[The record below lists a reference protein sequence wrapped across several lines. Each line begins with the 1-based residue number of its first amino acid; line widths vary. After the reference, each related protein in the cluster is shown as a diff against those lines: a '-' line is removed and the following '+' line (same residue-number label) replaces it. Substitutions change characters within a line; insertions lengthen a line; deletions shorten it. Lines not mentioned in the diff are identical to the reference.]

1 MGEHEKK
8 IRFQITGMHCAN
20 CAKKIEKILVS
31 QKNVTNAQVQFGNET
46 ATIIYDSPETSVQ
59 RIRESVIAAGY
70 GVVDHKVSIAIG
82 GMHCASCAAKLRDA
96 FLKIDWVIDAN
107 VNPST
112 ETGLITVLPG
122 SLDMHQL
129 RTAVEQAGFEYRG
142 SIEEQGAD
150 EVEKANKNE
159 QNQRLYRIIV
169 AFVISIPLMVLM
181 YLPNSPIHH
190 YPLYQLII
198 AVPVFFFVSWPIFKA
213 GIKDLRARS
222 LSMDVM
228 YCMGIGTAFIAS
240 LLATFNILLSHQF
253 IMYDTA
259 IMLAGFL
266 SLGRFLEA
274 RARGRTSES
283 VKKLIGLQPRTALVI
298 RDNQEMEVN
307 IEDVIVNDT
316 VFVKPGDKIP
326 VDGVVIEGESTVD
339 ESMITGESVPVNKK
353 KGASLI
359 GGTINRNGV
368 LTFTATKIG
377 KDTVLSQIVKLV
389 QEAQG
394 SRPPIQRIAD
404 KAVLWFIPVV
414 LSIAV
419 AAFLVWYFIVG
430 STLLFSLTTLIA
442 VLVIAC
448 PCALGLASP
457 TAVTVGIGR
466 GAELGILIKNGEALE
481 KISTV
486 TTVVFDKTGTLT
498 KGTPSVTDIAVF
510 NGTEDELLAIAGSVE
525 KNTNHPLA
533 DAIVRKGKEKNL
545 VLSSVQEFDT
555 IEGRGVKAVVDGS
568 EILVG
573 SVLLLEENK
582 IHVTHAVEYVNSWQS
597 NGKSV
602 VLVARDG
609 LLCGAMAIMDP
620 IRGNSKSAV
629 QQLKKMGIEV
639 VMISGD
645 NKKTAGV
652 IASQLGIDHVLAEV
666 LPGEKA
672 AEIVKMQKGNK
683 NVIFIGDGINDA
695 PALAQ
700 ADVGI
705 AIGSGSDI
713 ALESGDIVLVK
724 SDPLDSVAAI
734 QLGKKLYSRIK
745 LNLFWAFAYNTA
757 LIPLAAGVF
766 YPLWGIT
773 FKPEFAG
780 FAMALSSVT
789 VVSLSLMLK
798 GFTPPAIR
806 ERKWGG

>member
-1 MGEHEKK
+1 MEESEKK
-8 IRFQITGMHCAN
+8 IHFQITGMHCAN
-20 CAKKIEKILVS
+20 CAKNIEKILLS
-31 QKNVTNAQVQFGNET
+31 QKNITSAQVQFGNET
-46 ATIIYDSPETSVQ
+46 ASIVYNSSETSVQ
-59 RIRESVIAAGY
+59 RILESVIGAGY
-70 GVVDHKVSIAIG
+70 GVVDQKVSIAIG
-82 GMHCASCAAKLRDA
+82 GMHCASCAAKIRDVL
-96 FLKIDWVIDAN
+96 LKINWVIDAN

-112 ETGLITVLPG
+112 ETALLTVLPG
-122 SLDMHQL
+122 LLDMQQL
-129 RTAVEQAGFEYRG
+129 RTTVEQVGFEYRG

-150 EVEKANKNE
+150 EVEMARKHE
-159 QNQRLYRIIV
+159 QNQRLYRIIA
-169 AFVISIPLMVLM
+169 AFVTSVPLMILM
-181 YLPNSPIHH
+181 YLPNSPVHH
-190 YPLYQLII
+190 YPIYQLIF
-198 AVPVFFFVSWPIFKA
+198 AAPFFFFVSWPIFKA
-213 GIKDLRARS
+213 GFKDLMARS

-240 LLATFNILLSHQF
+240 LLGTFNILLSHQF

-274 RARGRTSES
+274 RARGRTSDS

-298 RDNQEMEVN
+298 RDNKEMEVN

-326 VDGVVIEGESTVD
+326 VDGLVIDGESTVD

-359 GGTINRNGV
+359 GGTINRNGI
-368 LTFTATKIG
+368 LTFTATRIG

-404 KAVLWFIPVV
+404 KAVSWFIPVV
-414 LSIAV
+414 LSIAI

-486 TTVVFDKTGTLT
+486 NAVVFDKTGTLT
-498 KGTPSVTDIAVF
+498 QGTPSVTDIAVF
-510 NGTEDELLAIAGSVE
+510 NGTEEKLLSLVGSVE

-533 DAIVRKGKEKNL
+533 DAIVRKGKEKNA
-545 VLSSVQEFDT
+545 VFTSVTEFDT
-555 IEGRGVKAVVDGS
+555 IEGRGVKAIVDGS

-573 SVLLLEENK
+573 SVQLLDENK
-582 IHVTHAVEYVNSWQS
+582 IDVILAAKYVNTWQS
-597 NGKSV
+597 EAKSV
-602 VLVARDG
+602 VLISKDG
-609 LLCGAMAIMDP
+609 LLYGAIAVMDP
-620 IRGNSKSAV
+620 IRGNSKTAV
-629 QQLKKMGIEV
+629 RQLKKMGIEV

-652 IASQLGIDHVLAEV
+652 IANQLGIDHVRAEV
-666 LPGEKA
+666 LPGDKA
-672 AEIVKMQKGNK
+672 AEIVKMQKENK
-683 NVIFIGDGINDA
+683 IVIFVGDGINDA

-700 ADVGI
+700 ADVGV

-734 QLGKKLYSRIK
+734 QLGNKLYSRIK

-766 YPLWGIT
+766 YPLWGIV

-789 VVSLSLMLK
+789 VVTLSLMLK
-798 GFTPPAIR
+798 GFTPSSIK
-806 ERKWGG
+806 EKMLGI

>member
-1 MGEHEKK
+1 MHEKK
-8 IRFQITGMHCAN
+8 IRFQITGMNCAN
-20 CAKKIEKILVS
+20 CAKKIEKILLS
-31 QKNVTNAQVQFGNET
+31 QKNVKSAEVQFGNET
-46 ATIIYDSPETSVQ
+46 ATIIYDSSPASVKKLHTSV
-59 RIRESVIAAGY
+59 VGAGY
-70 GVVDHKVSIAIG
+70 GVVDYKVTISIE
-82 GMHCASCAAKLRDA
+82 GMHCSSCTAKLKSA
-96 FLKIDWVIDAN
+96 FLKIDWVIEAN
-107 VNPST
+107 VNHSA
-112 ETGLITVLPG
+112 ETALLTVLPG
-122 SLDMHQL
+122 FLDLQHL
-129 RTAVEQAGFEYRG
+129 RTTVEQAGFEYRG
-142 SIEEQGAD
+142 SIEEQGTD
-150 EVEKANKNE
+150 EIEKARKFE
-159 QNQRLYRIIV
+159 QNQRLSRIIA
-169 AFVISIPLMVLM
+169 AFVTSVPLMVLM
-181 YLPNSPIHH
+181 YLPDLTIHH
-190 YPLYQLII
+190 NPWYLLLF
-198 AVPVFFFVSWPIFKA
+198 AAPVFFFVSWPIFKA
-213 GIKDLRARS
+213 GFKDLIARS

-228 YCMGIGTAFIAS
+228 YCMGVGTAFAAS
-240 LLATFNILLSHQF
+240 LLGTFKILLSHQF

-274 RARGRTSES
+274 RARGRTSEA
-283 VKKLIGLQPRTALVI
+283 VKKLIGLQARTALVI
-298 RDNQEMEVN
+298 RDDEEVEVN
-307 IEDVIVNDT
+307 IEDVILNDT
-316 VFVKPGDKIP
+316 VFIKPGDRIP

-353 KGASLI
+353 NGDTLI
-359 GGTINRNGV
+359 GGTINRNGI
-368 LTFTATKIG
+368 LTFRSTRIG

-389 QEAQG
+389 QESQG

-404 KAVLWFIPVV
+404 KAVSWFIPVV
-414 LSIAV
+414 LCIAI

-430 STLLFSLTTLIA
+430 STLLFSLTTFIA

-498 KGTPSVTDIAVF
+498 KGIPSVTDIAVF
-510 NGTEDELLAIAGSVE
+510 IGTEDELLSIAGSIE
-525 KNTNHPLA
+525 KKTNHPLA
-533 DAIVRKGKEKNL
+533 DAVVKRGKEKNVVFTSIKEL
-545 VLSSVQEFDT
+545 ES
-555 IEGRGVKAVVDGS
+555 IEGRGVKAVIDSS

-573 SVLLLEENK
+573 NSLLLEENDVD
-582 IHVTHAVEYVNSWQS
+582 ISNAAEYLHSWQS
-597 NGKSV
+597 DGKSI

-609 LLCGAMAIMDP
+609 RLYGALAIIDQV
-620 IRGNSKSAV
+620 RGNAKYAV
-629 QQLKKMGIEV
+629 QLLKKMGFEV

-645 NKKTAGV
+645 NRKTAGV
-652 IASQLGIDHVLAEV
+652 IASQLGIDNVRSEV

-672 AEIVKMQKGNK
+672 SEIVKMQKENK
-683 NVIFIGDGINDA
+683 KVIFIGDGINDA

-757 LIPLAAGVF
+757 LIPLAAGVL
-766 YPLWGIT
+766 YPLGGIT

-789 VVSLSLMLK
+789 VVTLSLMLK
-798 GFTPPAIR
+798 KYTPAAIK
-806 ERKWGG
+806 ERTPGI

>member
-1 MGEHEKK
+1 MGDHEKR

-20 CAKKIEKILVS
+20 CAKKIEQIIVA
-31 QKNVTNAQVQFGNET
+31 QKNVTSATVQFGNET
-46 ATIIYDSPETSVQ
+46 ASIVYNSPETSVQ
-59 RIRESVIAAGY
+59 KIRESVIEAGY
-70 GVVDHKVSIAIG
+70 GVVDHKLSIAIG
-82 GMHCASCAAKLRDA
+82 GMHCASCAAKLKDA
-96 FLKIDWVIDAN
+96 FLKIDWMIDAN

-112 ETGLITVLPG
+112 ETALLTVVPG
-122 SLDMHQL
+122 SLDMQQL
-129 RTAVEQAGFEYRG
+129 KAAVEKVGFEYRG

-150 EVEKANKNE
+150 EVEMARKHE
-159 QNQRLYRIIV
+159 QSQRLYRIIA
-169 AFVISIPLMVLM
+169 AFGTSVPLMILM
-181 YLPNSPIHH
+181 YLPDSPIHH
-190 YPLYQLII
+190 HPLYQLIV
-198 AVPVFFFVSWPIFKA
+198 ASPVFFFVSWPIFKA
-213 GIKDLRARS
+213 GLKDLMARS

-228 YCMGIGTAFIAS
+228 YCMGIGTAFVAS
-240 LLATFNILLSHQF
+240 LLGTFNILLSHEF

-283 VKKLIGLQPRTALVI
+283 VKKLIGLQPRTAIVI

-316 VFVKPGDKIP
+316 VFVRPGDKIP

-339 ESMITGESVPVNKK
+339 ESMITGESAPVNKK

-359 GGTINRNGV
+359 GGTINRNGI
-368 LTFTATKIG
+368 LTFTATRIG

-404 KAVLWFIPVV
+404 KAVSWFIPVV
-414 LSIAV
+414 LSVAV
-419 AAFLVWYFIVG
+419 AAFLVWYFIAG

-510 NGTEDELLAIAGSVE
+510 TGTEEKLLSIAGSVE
-525 KNTNHPLA
+525 KNTSHPLA
-533 DAIVRKGKEKNL
+533 DAIVKKGKEKNV
-545 VLSSVQEFDT
+545 VLTPVKEFDT
-555 IEGRGVKAVVDGS
+555 IEGRGVKAVVEGS
-568 EILVG
+568 EVFVG

-582 IHVTHAVEYVNSWQS
+582 IDVTHAAEHVNVWQS
-597 NGKSV
+597 EGKSV
-602 VLVARDG
+602 VLVSRG
-609 LLCGAMAIMDP
+609 RLLCGAIAIMDP
-620 IRGNSKSAV
+620 IRDNSKSAV
-629 QQLKKMGIEV
+629 KQLKNMGIEV

-652 IASQLGIDHVLAEV
+652 IASQLGIDNVRAEV
-666 LPGEKA
+666 LPGDKA
-672 AEIVKMQKGNK
+672 AEIVKMQKENK
-683 NVIFIGDGINDA
+683 NVVFVGDGINDA

-766 YPLWGIT
+766 YPIWGIT

-789 VVSLSLMLK
+789 VVTLSLMLK
-798 GFTPPAIR
+798 GFTPAAIR
-806 ERKWGG
+806 ERNVDS